1 MVQVLHYPPLST
13 PPLLSAIVMMSD
25 SLIQQERL
33 QAIAEKRKRQ
43 AEIENKRRQLEDERR
58 QLQHLKSKALRER
71 WLLDGAPSAASEED
85 EAMKKQLQEDEAK
98 TKGLE
103 ETILSLEQELEQLE
117 TGVSA
122 TSTKESLSEAANEE
136 SGQTGDHTEKTPSG
150 SAKEVRVHSSPRLD
164 KSGGDSDLM
173 RAEVR
178 VHSSPRL
185 DKSGGDSDLMRAAM
199 YSVEITIEKDRVTG
213 ETKVLSTNTLLPK
226 NLTHQGIKVYED
238 DLKVVHAVRAG
249 DGAIEN
255 GVHLLSST
263 EVEELI
269 HKADEVTMSDTSA
282 SKDGEGTPK
291 STTQTP
297 KKEITGIEAKPTA
310 SPQATGNP
318 SCDASLEH
326 PVTMV
331 FMGYQN
337 VEDEAETNKVL
348 GLEGTVKAE
357 LVVIEDGNG
366 KGGAGEGKE
375 GKEGQEEQQ
384 QAPPN
389 GSTAEPPKNQEGGE
403 KGEAEPGA
411 GEVNTK
417 EKQPCKCCAVM

>member
-1 MVQVLHYPPLST
+1 ME
-13 PPLLSAIVMMSD
+13 MSD
-25 SLIQQERL
+25 TLIQQERL

-103 ETILSLEQELEQLE
+103 ETIQSLEQELEELE

-150 SAKEVRVHSSPRLD
+150 SVK
-164 KSGGDSDLM
+164 
-173 RAEVR
+173 EVR

-226 NLTHQGIKVYED
+226 NLAHQGVKVYED

-310 SPQATGNP
+310 SPQTTGNP

-366 KGGAGEGKE
+366 KGGAEEGKE

>member
-1 MVQVLHYPPLST
+1 ME
-13 PPLLSAIVMMSD
+13 MSD
-25 SLIQQERL
+25 TLLQQERL

-103 ETILSLEQELEQLE
+103 ETIQSLEQELEELE

-173 RAEVR
+173 RA
-178 VHSSPRL
+178 
-185 DKSGGDSDLMRAAM
+185 AM

-226 NLTHQGIKVYED
+226 NLAHQGVKVYED

-318 SCDASLEH
+318 SSDASLEH

-375 GKEGQEEQQ
+375 GKEGQDEQQ

>member
-1 MVQVLHYPPLST
+1 ME
-13 PPLLSAIVMMSD
+13 MSD
-25 SLIQQERL
+25 TLIQQERL

-43 AEIENKRRQLEDERR
+43 TEIENKRRQLEDERR

-103 ETILSLEQELEQLE
+103 ETIQRLEQELEELE

-122 TSTKESLSEAANEE
+122 TSTKENLSGAANEE
-136 SGQTGDHTEKTPSG
+136 SGKTGDHTEKSL
-150 SAKEVRVHSSPRLD
+150 SS
-164 KSGGDSDLM
+164 
-173 RAEVR
+173 
-178 VHSSPRL
+178 
-185 DKSGGDSDLMRAAM
+185 
-199 YSVEITIEKDRVTG
+199 SV
-213 ETKVLSTNTLLPK
+213 
-226 NLTHQGIKVYED
+226 
-238 DLKVVHAVRAG
+238 KVVHAVRTG

-269 HKADEVTMSDTSA
+269 HKADEVSMSDTLT

-297 KKEITGIEAKPTA
+297 KKEITGIEAKPAA

-318 SCDASLEH
+318 SSDASLEH

-337 VEDEAETNKVL
+337 VEDEAETSKVL

-366 KGGAGEGKE
+366 KGGAGE

>member
-1 MVQVLHYPPLST
+1 
-13 PPLLSAIVMMSD
+13 MSD

-103 ETILSLEQELEQLE
+103 ETIQSLEQELEQLE

-150 SAKEVRVHSSPRLD
+150 SAK
-164 KSGGDSDLM
+164 
-173 RAEVR
+173 
-178 VHSSPRL
+178 
-185 DKSGGDSDLMRAAM
+185 
-199 YSVEITIEKDRVTG
+199 
-213 ETKVLSTNTLLPK
+213 
-226 NLTHQGIKVYED
+226 
-238 DLKVVHAVRAG
+238 VVHAVRAG
-249 DGAIEN
+249 DSAIEN

-375 GKEGQEEQQ
+375 GKEEQQ